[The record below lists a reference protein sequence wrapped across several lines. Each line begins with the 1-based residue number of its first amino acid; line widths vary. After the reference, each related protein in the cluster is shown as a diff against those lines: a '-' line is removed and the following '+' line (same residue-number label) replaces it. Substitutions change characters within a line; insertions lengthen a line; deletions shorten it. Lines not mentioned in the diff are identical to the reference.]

1 MPLLL
6 ASISSVLTPYFFM
19 GDELLFDFKL
29 IEDFKLKDMVFII
42 LGIGTGIASNYFNK
56 IYFLTTRL
64 FQKINNPF
72 LKLVFGGLF
81 LGALIYAI
89 PPLTEKDLVL

>member
-1 MPLLL
+1 
-6 ASISSVLTPYFFM
+6 M

-29 IEDFKLKDMVFII
+29 IEDFKLKDTLFFII

-72 LKLVFGGLF
+72 
-81 LGALIYAI
+81 
-89 PPLTEKDLVL
+89 